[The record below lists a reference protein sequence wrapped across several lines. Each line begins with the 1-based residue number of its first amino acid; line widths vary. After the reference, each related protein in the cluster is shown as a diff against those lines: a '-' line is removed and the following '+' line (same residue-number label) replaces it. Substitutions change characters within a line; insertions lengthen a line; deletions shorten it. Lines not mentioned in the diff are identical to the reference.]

1 VAATHDALFRWSFAD
16 PEHAGPLLRALLP
29 PAITRAIAWDELAPV
44 PGTRVDP
51 GQQRQHSDL
60 LFATRIAGKPAVL
73 YLLLEHKSRPDRWT
87 AMQVLGYMHGIWR
100 DARRKFPRPRHLPF
114 VVPVVVH
121 YGRRRWTATT
131 DLWSLFDSA
140 DLPPDLIEALRAAT
154 PQFAFTPHDFAARTA
169 AEVRSMALSLHGLW
183 TVACLQFLAS
193 VGADEEAVENALIDW
208 ADIVRQVL
216 LAPTGQEVFTA
227 LQSYILKVTK
237 LTRPRL
243 SLVIERQFGADAM
256 KRILSTWE
264 QAVLEGR
271 TEGRTQGNAEGRAEL
286 LLRQLDRRFGPLPPD
301 VATRLAAASTGDLDR
316 WALRVLDA
324 RELGEVFAA
333 E

>member
-1 VAATHDALFRWSFAD
+1 
-16 PEHAGPLLRALLP
+16 
-29 PAITRAIAWDELAPV
+29 
-44 PGTRVDP
+44 
-51 GQQRQHSDL
+51 
-60 LFATRIAGKPAVL
+60 
-73 YLLLEHKSRPDRWT
+73 
-87 AMQVLGYMHGIWR
+87 M
-100 DARRKFPRPRHLPF
+100 
-114 VVPVVVH
+114 H

-131 DLWSLFDSA
+131 DLWSLFDTAGFS
-140 DLPPDLIEALRAAT
+140 PDLIEALRAAT
-154 PQFAFTPHDFAARTA
+154 PQFAFTPHDFATRTA

-193 VGADEEAVENALIDW
+193 VGADEEAVEKALIEW

-216 LAPTGQEVFTA
+216 LAPTGQEVSTA

-271 TEGRTQGNAEGRAEL
+271 TEGKAEGKAEGRAEL
-286 LLRQLDRRFGPLPPD
+286 LLSQLERRFGPLPPE
-301 VATRLAAASTGDLDR
+301 VATRFAAASIDDLDR

-324 RELGEVFAA
+324 RELREVFAVD
-333 E
+333 